1 MHKRKA
7 TTTGAKIADH
17 DDYYQGISVEGCGEF
32 KVGTPKVQPVWAEP
46 VWAKPVFAIIRYIF
60 GMVFGRAGDVTVAN
74 RSTTSIYKIGVDPD
88 RFWPLE
94 LEGPVVDEK
103 AETLRAMELATRMG

>member
-1 MHKRKA
+1 
-7 TTTGAKIADH
+7 
-17 DDYYQGISVEGCGEF
+17 
-32 KVGTPKVQPVWAEP
+32 
-46 VWAKPVFAIIRYIF
+46 
-60 GMVFGRAGDVTVAN
+60 
-74 RSTTSIYKIGVDPD
+74 VDRD

>member
-7 TTTGAKIADH
+7 TTTGAGSAEH
-17 DDYYQGISVEGCGEF
+17 DDYRQGISVEGCGEF
-32 KVGTPKVQPVWAEP
+32 KVGTPKVQPVWA
-46 VWAKPVFAIIRYIF
+46 IIRYLF
-60 GMVFGRAGDVTVAN
+60 GMAGDVTVAN
-74 RSTTSIYKIGVDPD
+74 RSTTSIYEIGVDPD

>member
-7 TTTGAKIADH
+7 TTTGARIAEH

-32 KVGTPKVQPVWAEP
+32 NVGTPKVQS
-46 VWAKPVFAIIRYIF
+46 VWAKPDWATSVWAIIRYLF
-60 GMVFGRAGDVTVAN
+60 GMAGDVTVAN
-74 RSTTSIYKIGVDPD
+74 RSTTSIYEIGVDPD

>member
-1 MHKRKA
+1 MHKRKV
-7 TTTGAKIADH
+7 TTIGASIAEH
-17 DDYYQGISVEGCGEF
+17 DYCPGTSVEGCGEF
-32 KVGTPKVQPVWAEP
+32 NVGAPKVQPVWAEP

-74 RSTTSIYKIGVDPD
+74 RSTTSIYEIGADSD

>member
-1 MHKRKA
+1 M
-7 TTTGAKIADH
+7 
-17 DDYYQGISVEGCGEF
+17 
-32 KVGTPKVQPVWAEP
+32 
-46 VWAKPVFAIIRYIF
+46 
-60 GMVFGRAGDVTVAN
+60 AGDVTVAN
-74 RSTTSIYKIGVDPD
+74 RSTTSIYEIGVDPD

>member
-7 TTTGAKIADH
+7 TTTGAKIAEH

-32 KVGTPKVQPVWAEP
+32 NVGTPKVQSVW
-46 VWAKPVFAIIRYIF
+46 AIIRYLF
-60 GMVFGRAGDVTVAN
+60 GMAGDVTVAN
-74 RSTTSIYKIGVDPD
+74 RSTTSIYEIGVDPD

>member
-7 TTTGAKIADH
+7 TTTGARTAEH
-17 DDYYQGISVEGCGEF
+17 DDYYPGISVEGCGEF
-32 KVGTPKVQPVWAEP
+32 NVGTPKVQS
-46 VWAKPVFAIIRYIF
+46 VWAKPDWATPVWAIIRYLF
-60 GMVFGRAGDVTVAN
+60 GMAGDITVAN
-74 RSTTSIYKIGVDPD
+74 RSTTSIYEIGVNPD

>member
-1 MHKRKA
+1 MHKKKA
-7 TTTGAKIADH
+7 TTTGAKIAEH
-17 DDYYQGISVEGCGEF
+17 DDYRQGISVEGGGEF
-32 KVGTPKVQPVWAEP
+32 NVDTPKVQSVWATPVW
-46 VWAKPVFAIIRYIF
+46 AIIRYLF
-60 GMVFGRAGDVTVAN
+60 GMAGNVTVAN
-74 RSTTSIYKIGVDPD
+74 RSTTSIYEISVDPD

>member
-7 TTTGAKIADH
+7 TTTGAGSAEH
-17 DDYYQGISVEGCGEF
+17 DDYRQGISVEGCGEF
-32 KVGTPKVQPVWAEP
+32 KVGTPKVQSVW
-46 VWAKPVFAIIRYIF
+46 VIIRYLF
-60 GMVFGRAGDVTVAN
+60 GMAGDVTVAN
-74 RSTTSIYKIGVDPD
+74 RSTTSIYEIGVDPD

>member
-1 MHKRKA
+1 MHKKKA
-7 TTTGAKIADH
+7 TTTGARTAEH
-17 DDYYQGISVEGCGEF
+17 DDYRQGISVEGCGEF
-32 KVGTPKVQPVWAEP
+32 KVGTPKVQPVWA
-46 VWAKPVFAIIRYIF
+46 IIRYLF
-60 GMVFGRAGDVTVAN
+60 GMAGDVTVAN
-74 RSTTSIYKIGVDPD
+74 RSTTSIYEIGVDPD

>member
-7 TTTGAKIADH
+7 TTTGAGSAEH
-17 DDYYQGISVEGCGEF
+17 DDYRQGISVEGCGEF
-32 KVGTPKVQPVWAEP
+32 KVGTPKVQPVWA
-46 VWAKPVFAIIRYIF
+46 IIRYLF
-60 GMVFGRAGDVTVAN
+60 GITGDVTVAN
-74 RSTTSIYKIGVDPD
+74 RSTTSIYEIGVDPD

>member
-7 TTTGAKIADH
+7 TTSGAGSAEH
-17 DDYYQGISVEGCGEF
+17 DDYRQGISVEGCGEF
-32 KVGTPKVQPVWAEP
+32 KVGTPKVQPVWT
-46 VWAKPVFAIIRYIF
+46 IIRYLF
-60 GMVFGRAGDVTVAN
+60 GMAGDVTVAN
-74 RSTTSIYKIGVDPD
+74 RSTTSIYEIGVDPD

>member
-32 KVGTPKVQPVWAEP
+32 SVGTPTVQSVW
-46 VWAKPVFAIIRYIF
+46 AIIRYLF
-60 GMVFGRAGDVTVAN
+60 GMAGDVTVAN
-74 RSTTSIYKIGVDPD
+74 RSTTSIYEIGVDPD
-88 RFWPLE
+88 RCWPLE

>member
-7 TTTGAKIADH
+7 TTTGARTAEH
-17 DDYYQGISVEGCGEF
+17 DDYYPGISVEGCGEF
-32 KVGTPKVQPVWAEP
+32 NVGTPKVQS
-46 VWAKPVFAIIRYIF
+46 VWAKPDWATPVWAVIRYLF
-60 GMVFGRAGDVTVAN
+60 GMAGDVTVAN
-74 RSTTSIYKIGVDPD
+74 RSTTSIYEIDVDPD

-94 LEGPVVDEK
+94 KEGPVVDEK

>member
-32 KVGTPKVQPVWAEP
+32 SVGTPTVQSVW
-46 VWAKPVFAIIRYIF
+46 AIIRYLF
-60 GMVFGRAGDVTVAN
+60 DMAGDVTVAN
-74 RSTTSIYKIGVDPD
+74 RSTTSIYEIGVDPD
-88 RFWPLE
+88 RCWPLE
-94 LEGPVVDEK
+94 LEGPVVDGK

>member
-32 KVGTPKVQPVWAEP
+32 NVGTPKVQSVW
-46 VWAKPVFAIIRYIF
+46 AIIRYLF
-60 GMVFGRAGDVTVAN
+60 GMAGDVTVAN
-74 RSTTSIYKIGVDPD
+74 RSTTSIYEIGVDPD

>member
-7 TTTGAKIADH
+7 TTTGARTAEH
-17 DDYYQGISVEGCGEF
+17 DDYRQRISVEGCGEF
-32 KVGTPKVQPVWAEP
+32 KVGTPKVQPVWA
-46 VWAKPVFAIIRYIF
+46 IIRYLF
-60 GMVFGRAGDVTVAN
+60 GMAGDVTVAN
-74 RSTTSIYKIGVDPD
+74 RSTTSIYEISVDPD

>member
-7 TTTGAKIADH
+7 TTTGARTAER
-17 DDYYQGISVEGCGEF
+17 DYCQGIFVEGCSESN
-32 KVGTPKVQPVWAEP
+32 VGTAKVQS
-46 VWAKPVFAIIRYIF
+46 VWAKPDWAKPVWAIVRYLF
-60 GMVFGRAGDVTVAN
+60 GMVGDVTVAN
-74 RSTTSIYKIGVDPD
+74 RSTTSIYEIGVDPD

>member
-7 TTTGAKIADH
+7 TTTGARTAEH
-17 DDYYQGISVEGCGEF
+17 DYYYPGISVEGCGEF
-32 KVGTPKVQPVWAEP
+32 NVGTPKVQS
-46 VWAKPVFAIIRYIF
+46 VWAKPDWATPVWAVIRYLF
-60 GMVFGRAGDVTVAN
+60 GMAGDVTGAD
-74 RSTTSIYKIGVDPD
+74 RSTTSIYEIGVDPD

>member
-32 KVGTPKVQPVWAEP
+32 SVGTPTVQSVW
-46 VWAKPVFAIIRYIF
+46 AIIRYLL
-60 GMVFGRAGDVTVAN
+60 GMAGDVTVAN
-74 RSTTSIYKIGVDPD
+74 RSTTSIYEIGVDPD
-88 RFWPLE
+88 RCWPLE

>member
-1 MHKRKA
+1 MHNRKA

-32 KVGTPKVQPVWAEP
+32 SVGTPTVQSVW
-46 VWAKPVFAIIRYIF
+46 AIIRYLF
-60 GMVFGRAGDVTVAN
+60 GMAGDVTVAN
-74 RSTTSIYKIGVDPD
+74 RSTTSIYEIGVDPD

>member
-1 MHKRKA
+1 MHKRKV
-7 TTTGAKIADH
+7 TTTGASIGEH
-17 DDYYQGISVEGCGEF
+17 DYCPGISVEGCGEF
-32 KVGTPKVQPVWAEP
+32 NVGTPKVQPVWAE
-46 VWAKPVFAIIRYIF
+46 PVFAIIRYIF

-74 RSTTSIYKIGVDPD
+74 RSTTSIYEIGADSD

-94 LEGPVVDEK
+94 LEGFIVDEK

>member
-7 TTTGAKIADH
+7 NTTGAKIAKH

-32 KVGTPKVQPVWAEP
+32 NVGTPTVQSVW
-46 VWAKPVFAIIRYIF
+46 AIIRYLF
-60 GMVFGRAGDVTVAN
+60 GTAGDVTVAN
-74 RSTTSIYKIGVDPD
+74 RSTTSIYEIGVDPD
-88 RFWPLE
+88 RSWPLE
-94 LEGPVVDEK
+94 LEDPVVDEK

>member
-7 TTTGAKIADH
+7 TTGARTAEH
-17 DDYYQGISVEGCGEF
+17 DDYYPGISVEGCGEF
-32 KVGTPKVQPVWAEP
+32 NVGTPKVQSVWATPVW
-46 VWAKPVFAIIRYIF
+46 AIIRYLF
-60 GMVFGRAGDVTVAN
+60 GIAGDVTVAN
-74 RSTTSIYKIGVDPD
+74 RSTISIYEIGVDPD